1 MKKEKTVNLNG
12 TYYSAGKLI
21 STANRAF
28 LYGDSVFESIRC
40 DGEIL
45 LWGQHYARLL
55 RAAAAMGF
63 IFSPWWTE
71 DYFRYEIKKTL
82 HQNKFHSARVRLI
95 LFREEESMGYA
106 PTSDRC
112 SYLIDVD
119 ELAEPA
125 FATQENGLRIGVFED
140 AKKYPGPFS
149 FFKSGQSLIY
159 VLAARKARN
168 EAWDEILILN
178 EHGRVCESS
187 SGNVWV
193 VKDNK
198 ILTPPVEENGIS
210 GIMRDHLLK
219 RLPEF
224 GMEVHESKLSQDDLH
239 LSDEIWISNAVRG
252 VRWVAEWDFRKYKS
266 EVAIQVQKLLHQET
280 LHHD

>member
-12 TYYSAGKLI
+12 TFYSAGNLI
-21 STANRAF
+21 STGNRAF
-28 LYGDSVFESIRC
+28 LYGDSVFESIRYE
-40 DGEIL
+40 GEIF
-45 LWGQHYARLL
+45 LWSQHYARLL

-63 IFSPWWTE
+63 VFSPWWTE

-82 HQNKFHSARVRLI
+82 RQNRYESARVRLI
-95 LFREEESMGYA
+95 LFREEETMGYA
-106 PTSDRC
+106 PSVDRC
-112 SYLIDVD
+112 SYLIDAD
-119 ELAEPA
+119 ELGEHAYAPQ
-125 FATQENGLRIGVFED
+125 TNGLRVGVFED

-149 FFKSGQSLIY
+149 FFKSGQSLLY
-159 VLAARKARN
+159 VLASRKARN

-178 EHGRVCESS
+178 EHNRICESS
-187 SGNVWV
+187 TGNVWV
-193 VKDNK
+193 VKDHK

-219 RLPEF
+219 RLPEW
-224 GMEVHESKLSQDDLH
+224 GMEVRESKLSPEDLH

-266 EVAIQVQKLLHQET
+266 EIATRVQQLLQQESI
-280 LHHD
+280 HHD